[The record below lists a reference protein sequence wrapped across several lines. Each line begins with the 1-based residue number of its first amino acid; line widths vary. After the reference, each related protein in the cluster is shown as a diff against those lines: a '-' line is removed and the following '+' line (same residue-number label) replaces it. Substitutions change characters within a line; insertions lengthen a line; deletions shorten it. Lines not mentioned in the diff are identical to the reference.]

1 MKVRE
6 LISKCHL
13 YTGQHTTSHDRGET
27 KKKYVS
33 ANRYAFELGSDITEY
48 LLGLKVNSF
57 ECNESG
63 LTINAE

>member
-1 MKVRE
+1 M
-6 LISKCHL
+6 
-13 YTGQHTTSHDRGET
+13 DRGGT

-33 ANRYAFELGSDITEY
+33 TNRYAFKLGSDITEY